1 MRLLQGLH
9 TFNEKRFEFAH
20 YDNLEM
26 TVITKSIKVRSKGE
40 NDIIDL
46 TDKISAKIKESQIS
60 SGIVTVFVTGSTGA
74 LTTIEYEPG
83 LLKDFPDMLS
93 RIAPSELNYKH
104 EQMWH
109 DGNGRSHVKAS
120 LIGPS
125 LTIPFDDENLLLG
138 TWQQVVFVELDIL
151 GRERNI
157 ILQIIGD

>member
-1 MRLLQGLH
+1 
-9 TFNEKRFEFAH
+9 
-20 YDNLEM
+20 M
-26 TVITKSIKVRSKGE
+26 TVITKYIKVQSKGE

-46 TDKISAKIKESQIS
+46 TDKISAKIKESPIS
-60 SGIVTVFVTGSTGA
+60 SGIVTIFVTGSTGA

-93 RIAPSELNYKH
+93 RIAPNELNYEH

-125 LTIPFDDENLLLG
+125 LTVPFNDENLLLG
-138 TWQQVVFVELDIL
+138 TWQQVVFIELDTR

-157 ILQIIGD
+157 ALQIIGN

>member
-1 MRLLQGLH
+1 
-9 TFNEKRFEFAH
+9 
-20 YDNLEM
+20 M
-26 TVITKSIKVRSKGE
+26 TVITKSIKVQSKGE

-46 TDKISAKIKESQIS
+46 TNQIAEKIKESKIS
-60 SGIVTVFVTGSTGA
+60 NGIVTIFVTGSTGA

-93 RIAPSELNYKH
+93 RIAPNELNYEH

-125 LTIPFDDENLLLG
+125 LTIPFNENNMLLG
-138 TWQQVVFVELDIL
+138 TWQQIVFVELDT
-151 GRERNI
+151 RRRRDRNI
-157 ILQIIGD
+157 VLQIIGE